1 MKKIE
6 GYVTSEDHGPG
17 YELGNGAGWTDFMEG
32 NQPEGI
38 EGITPATLVI
48 GSPGDKQAPRVFTEQ
63 EVVKMLREAYYIN
76 PETTDTYL
84 SDLASRHSIELL
96 TPTDQ

>member
-6 GYVTSEDHGPG
+6 GYVDGIVTTRRNDEIASVVVFSED
-17 YELGNGAGWTDFMEG
+17 NGDPRNA
-32 NQPEGI
+32 PCVLI
-38 EGITPATLVI
+38 I
-48 GSPGDKQAPRVFTEQ
+48 GSPGEQAPRVFTEQ

-96 TPTDQ
+96 TPTVE